1 MGASGSGWSRSRW
14 WFEGHKVQQPQL
26 GLRRAFER
34 AATLVQG
41 LRSART
47 GRSGYEERRH
57 RIPFA
62 LSPSKGRPELVE
74 GLPLPL
80 AILHGGSSGL
90 SDGGGWYPPL
100 PMTDVPREPRD
111 HPAPPAEVS
120 EDATGT
126 AERLRAE
133 EELRQ
138 AEERMRSVVD
148 HVIDGIITIDDRGR
162 VDSFNPAAEQLFG
175 YLREEVL
182 GRNVNVLMPEPYH
195 HEHDAYLA
203 NYLRTGQARIIGIG
217 REVVGRRKDGST
229 FPMELAVSE
238 FHIGSRRYFTGIVRD
253 ITERKELE
261 GQLRQRLDELAQA
274 DRQKNEFLAM
284 LAHELRNPLAPM
296 RNALHLL
303 NSPKADEEVRER
315 ARQIMDRQ
323 MHHLVRLVDDLLDVS
338 RIVRGMIELRRSV
351 MDLSEA
357 VLRAAETAQPV
368 IDGQGHELVVSLPDE
383 PLWVDGDVVR
393 LGQVIANLLTNAA
406 KYTDQAAVLR
416 LSAMH
421 EAAEVVVRVRDPGI
435 GIPAETLPHVFELFV
450 QGDRSLARSQG
461 GLGIGLT
468 LVQRLVELHGGTVEA
483 HSEGRGRGSEF
494 IVRLPRVPAP
504 RAAGTRL
511 GGQAAGRR
519 AKAPVQR
526 ARRVLV
532 VDDNI
537 DAVDSIVLILRG
549 AGYDVS
555 CVYDGPSVLP
565 AARRFHPDVVV
576 LDIGLPGMDG
586 YEVARQLRAQQEFR
600 NTPLV
605 AVTGYGQADDRL
617 RAREAGF
624 DAHLTKPVNP
634 QQLQQFIAKPR
645 PRTRV

>member
-1 MGASGSGWSRSRW
+1 M
-14 WFEGHKVQQPQL
+14 
-26 GLRRAFER
+26 
-34 AATLVQG
+34 
-41 LRSART
+41 
-47 GRSGYEERRH
+47 
-57 RIPFA
+57 
-62 LSPSKGRPELVE
+62 
-74 GLPLPL
+74 
-80 AILHGGSSGL
+80 
-90 SDGGGWYPPL
+90 GWYAHL
-100 PMTDVPREPRD
+100 PMVDAPREPRD
-111 HPAPPAEVS
+111 HPAPPAEVP
-120 EDATGT
+120 EEVAAN

-162 VDSFNPAAEQLFG
+162 VDSFNPAAEKLFG
-175 YLREEVL
+175 YSREEVL
-182 GRNVNVLMPEPYH
+182 GRNVNMLMPEPYH

-203 NYLRTGQARIIGIG
+203 NYMRTGQARIIGIG

-238 FHIGSRRYFTGIVRD
+238 FHIGARRYFTGIVRD

-261 GQLRQRLDELAQA
+261 RQLRQRLDELAQA

-303 NSPKADEEVRER
+303 NSPKADEPVRER

-338 RIVRGMIELRRSV
+338 RIVRGMVELRRSV
-351 MDLSEA
+351 IDLSDA

-383 PLWVDGDVVR
+383 PLWVDGDIVR

-406 KYTDQAAVLR
+406 KYTDQAGLIH
-416 LSAMH
+416 LSALR
-421 EAAEVVVRVRDPGI
+421 EDGDAVVRVRDPGI
-435 GIPAETLPHVFELFV
+435 GIPPEALPHVFELFV

-468 LVQRLVELHGGTVEA
+468 LVQRLVELHGGRVEA
-483 HSEGRGRGSEF
+483 HSEGRGQGSEF
-494 IVRLPRVPAP
+494 VVRLPSVRAPHAAAPRVEPRAPRHAKVPASRP
-504 RAAGTRL
+504 
-511 GGQAAGRR
+511 
-519 AKAPVQR
+519 K
-526 ARRVLV
+526 RVLV

-537 DAVDSIVLILRG
+537 DAADSIVLILRG
-549 AGYDVS
+549 AGYEVN

-565 AARRFHPDVVV
+565 AARHFRPDVVV

-600 NTPLV
+600 STPLV
-605 AVTGYGQADDRL
+605 AVTGYGQAEDRV
-617 RAREAGF
+617 RSREAGF

-645 PRTRV
+645 ARTRA

>member
-1 MGASGSGWSRSRW
+1 
-14 WFEGHKVQQPQL
+14 
-26 GLRRAFER
+26 
-34 AATLVQG
+34 
-41 LRSART
+41 
-47 GRSGYEERRH
+47 
-57 RIPFA
+57 
-62 LSPSKGRPELVE
+62 
-74 GLPLPL
+74 
-80 AILHGGSSGL
+80 
-90 SDGGGWYPPL
+90 
-100 PMTDVPREPRD
+100 MTDIPREP
-111 HPAPPAEVS
+111 ATPPAETPEEVS
-120 EDATGT
+120 GT
-126 AERLRAE
+126 AGRLRAE

-148 HVIDGIITIDDRGR
+148 HVVDGIITIDDHGR
-162 VDSFNPAAEQLFG
+162 VQSFNPAAEKLFG
-175 YLREEVL
+175 YSRDEVH
-182 GRNVNVLMPEPYH
+182 GRNVNMLMPEPYH
-195 HEHDAYLA
+195 HEHDGYLA

-238 FHIGSRRYFTGIVRD
+238 FHIGPRRYFTGIVRD

-261 GQLRQRLDELAQA
+261 RQVRQRLEELAQA

-296 RNALHLL
+296 RNALYLL
-303 NSPKADEEVRER
+303 NSPKTDEPVRER
-315 ARQIMDRQ
+315 ARQIVERQ
-323 MHHLVRLVDDLLDVS
+323 MEHLVRLVDDLLDVS
-338 RIVRGMIELRRSV
+338 RIVRGMVDLRRGV

-368 IDGQGHELVVSLPDE
+368 IDGQGHELVLNLPDE

-406 KYTDQAAVLR
+406 KYTDRAGVIQ
-416 LSAMH
+416 LSAVH
-421 EAAEVVVRVRDPGI
+421 EEGLAVVRVRDPGI
-435 GIPAETLPHVFELFV
+435 GIPPETLPHVFELFV

-468 LVQRLVELHGGTVEA
+468 LVQRLVELHGGTVQA
-483 HSEGRGRGSEF
+483 YSEGRGQGSEF
-494 IVRLPRVPAP
+494 TVRLPCVPAP
-504 RAAGTRL
+504 HAAVARAASR
-511 GGQAAGRR
+511 AAQRR
-519 AKAPVQR
+519 AKSAAANPK
-526 ARRVLV
+526 RVLV

-537 DAVDSIVLILRG
+537 DAADSIVLILKG

-565 AARRFHPDVVV
+565 AAKDFHPDVVV

-600 NTPLV
+600 STPLV
-605 AVTGYGQADDRL
+605 AVTGYGQADDRV
-617 RAREAGF
+617 RSQEAGF

-634 QQLQQFIAKPR
+634 QLLQQFIAKPR
-645 PRTRV
+645 ARTRA